1 MATLSKASPAAS
13 SRVAPSK
20 RYCPHAGTSSS
31 SVWPPETSSA
41 PTSPGPWV
49 TATASTAPQPTPA
62 STRARSTTA
71 GRAARCARLASS
83 GTTPPKTLCTSCDRM
98 TRLASS
104 GARPPPTS
112 TAADVSSQE
121 VSIPSTTSATARLA
135 LEGDGVGHHTRPDP
149 GRRRHGEAG
158 VAARPRLADQVRRHA
173 HAVLGEG
180 VDLRLRA
187 AHGHAHPLGSEQE
200 PREPGRGG
208 RDGHSVDR
216 ALDDRRHFARDP
228 PLLRRDAD
236 DAERRRVERDGPEER
251 AVDARNDGGQRGDR
265 VDG

>member
-1 MATLSKASPAAS
+1 MWCTPMRLRSLAYASALAYTTP
-13 SRVAPSK
+13 
-20 RYCPHAGTSSS
+20 
-31 SVWPPETSSA
+31 TSSA

-135 LEGDGVGHHTRPDP
+135 LEGDGVWHRTRPDP
-149 GRRRHGEAG
+149 RGRRHGEAS
-158 VAARPRLADQVRRHA
+158 VAAGPGPADQARGHA
-173 HAVLGEG
+173 HAVLGER
-180 VDLRLRA
+180 VDQGPRARARGPGRQGRARRLRSP
-187 AHGHAHPLGSEQE
+187 H
-200 PREPGRGG
+200 
-208 RDGHSVDR
+208 RDGAPGDLG
-216 ALDDRRHFARDP
+216 ACDAR
-228 PLLRRDAD
+228 LRRPQAQDGPWLTSCWESRPPAT
-236 DAERRRVERDGPEER
+236 RRRQPYS
-251 AVDARNDGGQRGDR
+251 
-265 VDG
+265 